1 MPEFE
6 KDSQIFIGQIS
17 DISDIFEQWMLKN
30 GISETDKSAEK
41 FRVWKQ
47 KWLDLNKTKKDNLQS
62 IKLFT

>member
-30 GISETDKSAEK
+30 GISETETKSLKQHFINFTQDGSAEK

-47 KWLDLNKTKKDNLQS
+47 K
-62 IKLFT
+62 